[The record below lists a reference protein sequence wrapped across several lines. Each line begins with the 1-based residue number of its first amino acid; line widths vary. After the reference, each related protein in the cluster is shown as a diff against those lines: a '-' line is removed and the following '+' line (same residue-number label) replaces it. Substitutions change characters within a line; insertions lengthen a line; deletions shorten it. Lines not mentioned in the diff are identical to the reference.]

1 MCWCFFRRPK
11 EPSWVYNQPL
21 DTDWEKHMW
30 ETN

>member
-1 MCWCFFRRPK
+1 MCWCFSRRPK
-11 EPSWVYNQPL
+11 ESSWVYKETL